1 MTWADA
7 IKADL
12 ECSERARNN
21 NELVL
26 ATLPERPQRGTFEW
40 WARLARQNTGRS
52 LCDSGCAY
60 GYNYEQ
66 PVSRTPLW
74 VNTYW
79 PSTMA
84 TGF

>member
-1 MTWADA
+1 MPKFFIDVTYA
-7 IKADL
+7 KTY
-12 ECSERARNN
+12 S
-21 NELVL
+21 V
-26 ATLPERPQRGTFEW
+26 P
-40 WARLARQNTGRS
+40 
-52 LCDSGCAY
+52 
-60 GYNYEQ
+60 EQ